1 MFEYSSAIHF
11 GVQGCEDLVPIGAR
25 SVLEE
30 AESRT
35 RTKSCYT
42 LYMGILHFC
51 SVMQLK
57 QLLHFTSIF
66 QCWIKVSPV
75 LSLYPVPPVIP

>member
-30 AESRT
+30 AERT
-35 RTKSCYT
+35 NEEQSHV
-42 LYMGILHFC
+42 IHFIWVFC
-51 SVMQLK
+51 
-57 QLLHFTSIF
+57 IF
-66 QCWIKVSPV
+66 V
-75 LSLYPVPPVIP
+75 L